1 MAKTYDAVLKHLV
14 EAYPAAWLESLG
26 FPTTA
31 RVRVIDADVSTVTAA
46 ADKVFWVGETPPWLM
61 HLELQAGP
69 DMDVLDR
76 THLYSTVLRR
86 RHRIPVRSAIVLLRR
101 EADSPRF
108 TGLLEHL
115 DPAGDW
121 ERRWRYQVVRV
132 WLLPVESLLTGG
144 LGLLPLALVT
154 DEAKDQLPEV
164 VRRMDER
171 LAAEAAPD
179 ERKTLWTAAFFLM
192 GLRHPPGM
200 AAELLKG
207 VREMEESSTYQWVI
221 EKGMVKGGLR
231 TFRKTLLD
239 LGTRRF
245 ESPTAATLAK
255 LNTIDDLE
263 RLDRMTNRLLDAAD
277 WDDLLD
283 TP

>member
-14 EAYPAAWLESLG
+14 EAYPAAWLKSLG

-31 RVRVIDADVSTVTAA
+31 PVRVIDADVSTVTAA
-46 ADKVFWVGETPPWLM
+46 ADKVFWVEETPPWLM

-69 DMDVLDR
+69 DLDALDR
-76 THLYSTVLRR
+76 MHLYSTVLRR
-86 RHRIPVRSAIVLLRR
+86 RHRLPVRSAIVLLRR

-115 DPAGDW
+115 DPSGDW
-121 ERRWRYQVVRV
+121 ERRWRYQAVRA

-154 DEAKDQLPEV
+154 DEAANQLPEV

-171 LAAEAAPD
+171 LAAEVAPD
-179 ERKTLWTAAFFLM
+179 ERKTLWTTAFLLM
-192 GLRHPPGM
+192 GLRYPPGM

-207 VREMEESSTYQWVI
+207 AREMEESSTYQWVI
-221 EKGMVKGGLR
+221 EKGMEKGG
-231 TFRKTLLD
+231 KKELLETVID
-239 LGTRRF
+239 LGTLRFGPPSDAVAAALNSMSDLARMRR
-245 ESPTAATLAK
+245 
-255 LNTIDDLE
+255 I
-263 RLDRMTNRLLDAAD
+263 RHRLLDAAD
-277 WDDLLD
+277 WDDLLG